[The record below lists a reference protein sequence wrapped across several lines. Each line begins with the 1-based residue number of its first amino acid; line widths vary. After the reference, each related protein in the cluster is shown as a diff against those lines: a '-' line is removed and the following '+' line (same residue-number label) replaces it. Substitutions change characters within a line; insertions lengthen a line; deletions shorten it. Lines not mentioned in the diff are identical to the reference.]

1 MRILFVTPYLPSL
14 IRVRSYNFIKCLSKR
29 RHPIHLLALIQDRKQ
44 QDQVEEL
51 KNLCEEVETIYVG
64 RAASLFNC
72 LRYLFSTVALQS
84 AYCFSRKMSRKVREV
99 LARKKF
105 DIIHVEH
112 IRGAHFLPDD
122 RRIPAIFDSVDCIT
136 YLYRQFSKAKRSL
149 FGKSLC
155 WIEWLKLRRYEPRQ
169 ARRYDTVLVTSDKD
183 KEELLRLGPQLKIR
197 VIGIGVSSEFFN
209 PNKNQPE
216 SKTIIFSGKMSY
228 YANEAAALFFCE
240 KIFPQVLR
248 QVPDAR
254 LYIVGK
260 EPSRR
265 VQTLS
270 HDSNI
275 IVTGYVEDMRAYL
288 RKASLSV
295 SPTIVGAGIQIK
307 VLEAMAMR
315 KPVVATSKAC
325 QALSVTDKKHLLI
338 ADDPKQFSE
347 KVISMLRNPEFAEQI
362 AKQGRKYIE
371 ENHDWKRKVDELES
385 IYIETIKNYSQSQRL
400 RISG

>member
-1 MRILFVTPYLPSL
+1 MRILFITPYLPTL
-14 IRVRSYNFIKCLSKR
+14 IRVRPYNFIRFLSKR
-29 RHPIHLLALIQDRKQ
+29 GHPIHLLALIQDRKE
-44 QDQVEEL
+44 QDEAQEL
-51 KNLCEEVETIYVG
+51 KNLCDEIETIYVG
-64 RAASLFNC
+64 KAASYFSS

-136 YLYRQFSKAKRSL
+136 YLYKQFFKAKRSL

-169 ARRYDTVLVTSDKD
+169 ARRYDTVLVTSNED
-183 KEELLRLGPQLKIR
+183 KEELLKLDPELRIR
-197 VIGIGVSSEFFN
+197 VIANGVDSEFFN
-209 PNKNQPE
+209 SNENQPE
-216 SKTIIFSGKMSY
+216 PETIILSGKMSY
-228 YANEAAALFFCE
+228 YANEAAAVFFC
-240 KIFPQVLR
+240 KKVFPQVLKE
-248 QVPDAR
+248 VPGAR
-254 LYIVGK
+254 LYIVGN
-260 EPSRR
+260 EPSER
-265 VQTLS
+265 VQKLS

-275 IVTGYVEDMRAYL
+275 IVTGYVEDMRTYL
-288 RKASLSV
+288 QKASVSV
-295 SPTIVGAGIQIK
+295 SPTIVGAGIQNK

-325 QALSVTDKKHLLI
+325 QALSVIDRKHLLI

-347 KVISMLRNPEFAEQI
+347 KVVFVLRNPEFAEQI
-362 AKQGRKYIE
+362 AKQGRKYVE
-371 ENHDWKRKVDELES
+371 ENHDWKRKVSELES
-385 IYIETIKNYSQSQRL
+385 IYIETIKDYSQSQRL
-400 RISG
+400 RIPR